1 MSAGN
6 LILFKRSGEYG
17 KIPSLSSLSA
27 GELAVNFADGSLFT
41 KTLYNNEES
50 VATFLN
56 LNKTTELINQ
66 LIPYS
71 LNVNLSSGTTVFGD
85 NSASEVFAT
94 VLGGYSNNNSGAGS
108 TILNGEANNITA
120 DFAFIANGTNNR
132 ITPIGNY
139 SSILG
144 GSHNHIS
151 HQNSYTL
158 GSNLSSH
165 SSDFTYVNN
174 ISATGAVY
182 GNNILKKLTFVL
194 GDNIAKIFTL
204 NHNLQ
209 SEDLITTVI
218 DIVSKEVV
226 YPKVNHT
233 SLNTITVEFSH
244 KPGIDAYKLIIVG

>member
-1 MSAGN
+1 MSADN

-108 TILNGEANNITA
+108 TIINGEANHISA
-120 DFAFIANGTNNR
+120 DFAFIANGTNNQ

-144 GSHNHIS
+144 GSNNLIS
-151 HQNSYTL
+151 HQNSFTL

-165 SSDFTYVNN
+165 SNDFTYVNN
-174 ISATGAVY
+174 ISAIGEVY
-182 GNNILKKLTFVL
+182 GNNILKKRTFVL
-194 GDNIAKIFTL
+194 GDNISKIFIL

-218 DIVSKEVV
+218 DLSSKEVV
-226 YPKVNHT
+226 HPSIIYT
-233 SLNTITVEFSH
+233 SLNSITVKFH
-244 KPGIDAYKLIIVG
+244 QKPHVDAYKLIIIG